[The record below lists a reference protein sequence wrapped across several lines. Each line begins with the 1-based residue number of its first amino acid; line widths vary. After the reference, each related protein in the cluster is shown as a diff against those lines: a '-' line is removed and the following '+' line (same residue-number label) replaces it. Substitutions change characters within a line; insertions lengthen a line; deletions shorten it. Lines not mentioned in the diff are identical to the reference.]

1 MPANGSYKTTI
12 LFEDEVRA
20 AAKACAALRDL
31 PAGAPDEEFQAAA
44 RAALDVCIVALDGA
58 EDDASCLL
66 LGRKP
71 SSFVEQEPT

>member
-1 MPANGSYKTTI
+1 MTAKGSYKTII

-20 AAKACAALRDL
+20 AAKACSALRNL

-44 RAALDVCIVALDGA
+44 RAVLDACIVALDGA
-58 EDDASCLL
+58 EDDAACVL

-71 SSFVEQEPT
+71 ASFLDQEPS